1 MPEAP
6 NHNHPSYED
15 TFKRIATILDVI
27 AQEQQEEAQEQAL
40 RGAAFDARMRELAE
54 SQKATDARIRQLAEG
69 TDARMGELGARL
81 RELADEHKLT
91 ERALREYVEEGRI
104 RDAETTDKL
113 NGLIELMDR
122 HLREHG
128 QQ

>member
-6 NHNHPSYED
+6 NHSHSSYDD
-15 TFKRIATILDVI
+15 TFRRIATILDVI
-27 AQEQQEEAQEQAL
+27 AQERREEAL

-54 SQKATDARIRQLAEG
+54 SQQATDARIRQLAEG
-69 TDARMGELGARL
+69 TDARMGDFGASM

-91 ERALREYVEEGRI
+91 ERALREYVEEGKI

-122 HLREHG
+122 HLRERG